1 MSKPSSHRSTRFTQA
16 AKNERSRLSQKRT
29 KLSKRR
35 EDLQEKLDALDAE
48 LEAVDQEIV
57 VLDGLTSGGRAGATL
72 ELASGSERTDVLK
85 GAAIRELAVPLLMQM
100 QGSAPIHYRA
110 WLGLLED
117 QGYQVAG
124 KRPDAVFLAQV
135 ARSPLVRASTQSG
148 YYQLDPNAPD
158 QLRKR
163 LQHQQ
168 ADLGRLLAEV
178 PNDTDAIARHRQQ
191 QRDLKAAIAKTE
203 RELDEAM
210 KAVAAFSVPELPEV
224 RVRHAA

>member
-1 MSKPSSHRSTRFTQA
+1 MPKPASHRSTRFTQA
-16 AKNERSRLSQKRT
+16 AKNERNRLSQKRA

-35 EDLQEKLDALDAE
+35 EDFQEKLDALDAE

-57 VLDGLTSGGRAGATL
+57 VLDGLTASGRSGATL

-85 GAAIRELAVPLLMQM
+85 GAAIRELAVPLLMHQ
-100 QGSAPIHYRA
+100 QGTAPIHYRA
-110 WLGLLED
+110 WLELLEK

-124 KRPDAVFLAQV
+124 KRPDAVFLAQI

-148 YYQLDPNAPD
+148 YYQLDLDAPD
-158 QLRKR
+158 QLRHV
-163 LQHQQ
+163 LQQHQAEFSQ
-168 ADLGRLLAEV
+168 LLTDV
-178 PNDTDAIARHRQQ
+178 PSDPDALDRHRQK
-191 QRDLKAAIAKTE
+191 QRDLKAVISKTE

-210 KAVAAFSVPELPEV
+210 KTVAAFSVPEPPEV